1 MKLKDYIKSLQKL
14 VKKYPEAE
22 CFYSIDEE
30 GNGYESVYFGPSI
43 QYADKDE
50 VDTGRLGSLDMND
63 KPTNADDVAIVILN

>member
-14 VKKYPEAE
+14 AKKCPEAE

-43 QYADKDE
+43 QYTNKDKAN
-50 VDTGRLGSLDMND
+50 TGRLDGLDMND
-63 KPTNADDVAIVILN
+63 KPTNTEDVAIVILN